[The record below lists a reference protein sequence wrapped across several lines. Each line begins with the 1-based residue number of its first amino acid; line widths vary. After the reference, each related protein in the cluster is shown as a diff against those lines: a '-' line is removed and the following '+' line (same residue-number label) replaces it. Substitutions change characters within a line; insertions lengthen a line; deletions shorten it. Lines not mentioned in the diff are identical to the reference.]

1 MHFGEYED
9 GKSFGAY
16 WVKKGHLV
24 GSFLEGGTKEEYE
37 TISKATQLKPAVTID
52 LEELEREGLGF
63 AHTVVSQ
70 QKVPE
75 VKDIPSAEMVKQSAS
90 VVMIKKPLYVWHA
103 ATGVVVAASVAA
115 FAFWYGRRRRRW

>member
-1 MHFGEYED
+1 M
-9 GKSFGAY
+9 
-16 WVKKGHLV
+16 KKFAKPHGFQAPFTLTVPFALV
-24 GSFLEGGTKEEYE
+24 VFFLSPWATH
-37 TISKATQLKPAVTID
+37 SKATQLKPAVTID